1 MFEIDLIL
9 IVLATATAVSIKS
22 IIHRKKPKLL
32 IDKYPELKSSVEE
45 DPFEKRLSKTQK
57 ILSKMIKQ
65 IFKLKKIGKVEKEFA
80 NVCENSFKLLEKYNS
95 KNSNQETLRTLK
107 LVETYLPSLMEQ
119 WISFSKKQRKIEKDN
134 FINFIKETNESILYQ
149 IKEFEKEEQNKF
161 NTTIRLANAIQVK
174 KQEDKLD
181 GLKITKKVE
190 NKKQSITSDDYIY
203 IKKD

>member
-107 LVETYLPSLMEQ
+107 LVEAYLPSLMEQ